1 MWTIGLGHGEV
12 GKVDALEAEVGQ
24 ALLCFLALAG
34 CDVLAAS
41 VSMEIGMYFA
51 WPRGAPR

>member
-1 MWTIGLGHGEV
+1 MRTIGLGHGEV
-12 GKVDALEAEVGQ
+12 GKVDALEAKVRQ

-41 VSMEIGMYFA
+41 VSMEVGKYFA
-51 WPRGAPR
+51 